1 MARWSRG
8 LTGKIAVMAGGAG
21 ALLVCGVALWTLR
34 GPAVPPE
41 ECVAA
46 GRPARIYPD
55 YQNTVIPPN
64 IAPLN
69 MRIEEQGHRYF
80 VRLYADHGKPIELAS
95 RSPEI
100 RIPEAPWHQLLAE
113 NRGGNLRVE
122 VFIQSKGDGARWR
135 RFDDVR
141 NSIAK
146 EDIDSF
152 LVYRRIR
159 PAHSTWRRMGI
170 YQRDLQSLA
179 ERAILENDHFRSG
192 CVNCHTFCNNSSDR
206 MLIGIRSR
214 VYGTS
219 ELLVH
224 DGEAHKIGAT
234 FGYTA
239 WHPNGMLAAFS
250 VNKVRQVFH
259 AAANEV
265 RDVLDLDSLIACYD
279 VNGETIR
286 AVPALMK
293 KDRLETYPTWSP
305 DGRWLYFCSAP
316 ITWED
321 RSSIPQRFDEIRY
334 DLMRISYDIESKTW
348 GQAEA
353 VLTAE
358 QTGRSILL
366 PRVSPDGRWLLF
378 TMCDYGCFP
387 VYRPSSDLYLIDL
400 KQARETGTYEYRQ
413 LDINSDASESWHSFS
428 SNGRWIAFSSKRL
441 SHTFTR
447 VFLAYMDEQGVVHKP
462 FVLPQK
468 DPGHYES
475 TLWTYSLPEFVTEP
489 VGVRK
494 EALARL
500 IRKAKHVSATMPVTM
515 ATPKAD
521 VPPQAEEPWQHS
533 HQ

>member
-8 LTGKIAVMAGGAG
+8 LTGKVAVMAGGTG
-21 ALLVCGVALWTLR
+21 ALLVCGLALWTLR

-41 ECVAA
+41 EYVAV

-55 YQNTVIPPN
+55 YQDTVIPPN

-69 MRIEEQGHRYF
+69 VRIEEQGYRYF
-80 VRLYADHGKPIELAS
+80 VRVCADHGKPIELSS
-95 RSPEI
+95 RSPDI
-100 RIPEAPWHQLLAE
+100 TIPEAPWHRLLAE
-113 NRGGNLRVE
+113 NRGGNLRYE
-122 VFIQSKGDGARWR
+122 VFVRPDDDAPWR

-159 PAHSTWRRMGI
+159 PAHSTWREMGI
-170 YQRDLQSLA
+170 YQRQLRSFN
-179 ERAILENDHFRSG
+179 ERVVLENGCFKNG

-206 MLIGIRSR
+206 MLVGIRSR
-214 VYGTS
+214 VHGTP

-239 WHPNGMLAAFS
+239 WHPSGTLAAFS

-279 VNGETIR
+279 VNGQAIR
-286 AVPALMK
+286 AVPPLMK

-305 DGRWLYFCSAP
+305 DGRWLYFCTAP

-321 RSSIPQRFDEIRY
+321 RNSIPERFNEIRY

-348 GQAEA
+348 GQVEA

-366 PRVSPDGRWLLF
+366 PRVSPDGRWLLV

-400 KQARETGTYEYRQ
+400 KQARETGRYEYRR

-447 VFLAYMDEQGVVHKP
+447 VFLAYMDKQGVVRKP

-489 VGVRK
+489 IRTKG
-494 EALARL
+494 EALARV
-500 IRKAKHVSATMPVTM
+500 IRGEEQISAKMPITM

-521 VPPQAEEPWQHS
+521 AAPQAGEPWQRS